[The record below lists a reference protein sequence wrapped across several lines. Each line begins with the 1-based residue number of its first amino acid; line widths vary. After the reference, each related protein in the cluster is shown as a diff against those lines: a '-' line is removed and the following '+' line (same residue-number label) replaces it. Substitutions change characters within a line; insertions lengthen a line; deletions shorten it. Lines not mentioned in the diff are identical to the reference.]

1 MLSLMILGM
10 IQTTS
15 GQDAVVPASVISLGK
30 TYSENYVMFSNNLR
44 AIGRKYAP
52 GLKVNTVE
60 ELLQSV
66 NDIWN
71 PRTDRYPINYS
82 RATVTNLEG
91 MVKSNNYSVDNISLN
106 RLSSGTMNFI
116 KEIIQGLESVNDQ
129 NSLDNYL
136 LGFSTRLSSEMLNEE
151 ERTTISYFIFSLNST
166 IEILN
171 ELHVQSH
178 SEEEQLQG
186 KMACCKWLKS
196 LIKCAAVTVGGALT
210 GGLAGAGVG
219 TVLPGVGTVAGGIIG
234 IIGGGLAGA
243 TAAGCFD

>member
-82 RATVTNLEG
+82 LATVTNLEV
-91 MVKSNNYSVDNISLN
+91 MIKSADYSVDNIAIN
-106 RLSSGTMNFI
+106 RLSHGTMDFI
-116 KEIIQGLESVNDQ
+116 KEIIGGLESVNDE
-129 NSLDNYL
+129 NSFDNYL
-136 LGFSTRLSSEMLNEE
+136 LRFSNRLSTEKLNET
-151 ERTTISYFIFSLNST
+151 ERIAY
-166 IEILN
+166 
-171 ELHVQSH
+171 Q
-178 SEEEQLQG
+178 
-186 KMACCKWLKS
+186 KKK
-196 LIKCAAVTVGGALT
+196 
-210 GGLAGAGVG
+210 
-219 TVLPGVGTVAGGIIG
+219 
-234 IIGGGLAGA
+234 
-243 TAAGCFD
+243 